1 MGFKIGNV
9 EIIDASGNITAT
21 VGDIDG
27 RDISVDG
34 AKLDGI
40 EAGATADQTASEI
53 LTAIK
58 TVDGTTSG
66 LDADLLD
73 GQEGSYYLDGNNFIN
88 LPAGYANSDVDTHLN
103 TGTAASSQFLSWN
116 GTDYAWATP
125 TDTNTTYSAGTNLS
139 LSGTTFNVASSPTF
153 TTVTATDFNTTSDAR
168 LKTNVETL
176 TGSLDKVKGLRG
188 VSFDWKATHVPD
200 IGFLAQ
206 EVEEVLPELVNIDDA
221 GTLSVKYSN
230 IVAVLVEAIK
240 EQQAQIDELKE
251 KVGA

>member
-34 AKLDGI
+34 SKLDGI

-88 LPAGYANSDVDTHLN
+88 LPAGYADADVDTHLN
-103 TGTAASSQFLSWN
+103 TGVATSGQYLGWS
-116 GTDYAWATP
+116 GTDYAWSTVDLSTKLDLTGGTLTGTLNG
-125 TDTNTTYSAGTNLS
+125 TDASF
-139 LSGTTFNVASSPTF
+139 SG
-153 TTVTATDFNTTSDAR
+153 TVTAANFNTTSDAR

-251 KVGA
+251 KVEA